1 MFAGSACLF
10 AGSACLFGS
19 GARYAQSLDIASEQ
33 TYEPRNPT
41 RTFGTP
47 GTHGLEKHSLT
58 TVILLDTTGATIA
71 IGAAIVAISG
81 IALWFAL
88 RWGGRESIR
97 QDSFQ
102 VEPPSTEPASTEVH
116 FATFDERQLA
126 DVERAFEDLLVRGI
140 FAVEHAT
147 PESLVT
153 AQVPAYAGPVFRAL
167 ARRFRSVRLPEVD
180 VTITLH
186 RGEIA
191 EDAIGGWRFAAE
203 PEEIDIRLAPP
214 SGPVANE
221 SGDVIFD
228 ATWSPRASAEVAR
241 HSSILHFLVRAAV
254 GDRF

>member
-1 MFAGSACLF
+1 M
-10 AGSACLFGS
+10 
-19 GARYAQSLDIASEQ
+19 Q
-33 TYEPRNPT
+33 
-41 RTFGTP
+41 
-47 GTHGLEKHSLT
+47 HMLT
-58 TVILLDTTGATIA
+58 AVLLDSTGAVIPIA
-71 IGAAIVAISG
+71 IGVVMIFAVAI
-81 IALWFAL
+81 WFAL
-88 RWGGRESIR
+88 RRNDR
-97 QDSFQ
+97 DA
-102 VEPPSTEPASTEVH
+102 EPRDVVRGEPQIAPPANTEVH
-116 FATFDERQLA
+116 FATFDERPLA
-126 DVERAFEDLLVRGI
+126 DVERAFDDLLVRGV
-140 FAVEHAT
+140 FAVEPAT

-153 AQVPAYAGPVFRAL
+153 AQVPAHAGPVFRGL

-241 HSSILHFLVRAAV
+241 HSTILHFLVRAAV

>member
-1 MFAGSACLF
+1 MRLMPTAILMDSTGAIVPITIGVVMILGVAIWFARRRNDRDA
-10 AGSACLFGS
+10 
-19 GARYAQSLDIASEQ
+19 
-33 TYEPRNPT
+33 EPRDMV
-41 RTFGTP
+41 RF
-47 GTHGLEKHSLT
+47 
-58 TVILLDTTGATIA
+58 
-71 IGAAIVAISG
+71 
-81 IALWFAL
+81 
-88 RWGGRESIR
+88 
-97 QDSFQ
+97 
-102 VEPPSTEPASTEVH
+102 EPQNAEPASTEVH
-116 FATFDERQLA
+116 FASFDERPVA
-126 DVERAFEDLLVRGI
+126 DVERAFDDLLIRGI
-140 FAVEHAT
+140 FSVEPAT

-153 AQVPAYAGPVFRAL
+153 AQVPAHAGPVFRAL

-191 EDAIGGWRFAAE
+191 EDAIGGWRFRAE

-221 SGDVIFD
+221 SGDVVFD

>member
-1 MFAGSACLF
+1 
-10 AGSACLFGS
+10 
-19 GARYAQSLDIASEQ
+19 
-33 TYEPRNPT
+33 
-41 RTFGTP
+41 
-47 GTHGLEKHSLT
+47 LEKHSVT
-58 TVILLDTTGATIA
+58 TVILLDATVATFAIA
-71 IGAAIVAISG
+71 ATATASFGVAI
-81 IALWFAL
+81 WFTL
-88 RWGGRESIR
+88 RRSARGARRPEGDAG
-97 QDSFQ
+97 QDRTRGEILQ
-102 VEPPSTEPASTEVH
+102 PEPGTAEPANTEVH
-116 FATFDERQLA
+116 FASFDERPLA
-126 DVERAFEDLLVRGI
+126 EVERAFDELLLRGI
-140 FAVEHAT
+140 FAVEPAT

-153 AQVPAYAGPVFRAL
+153 AQVPAHAGPVFRAL

-191 EDAIGGWRFAAE
+191 EDAIGGWRFTAE

>member
-1 MFAGSACLF
+1 M
-10 AGSACLFGS
+10 
-19 GARYAQSLDIASEQ
+19 
-33 TYEPRNPT
+33 
-41 RTFGTP
+41 
-47 GTHGLEKHSLT
+47 HGLEKHSVT
-58 TVILLDTTGATIA
+58 TVILLDATVATFAIA
-71 IGAAIVAISG
+71 ATATASFGVAI
-81 IALWFAL
+81 WFTL
-88 RWGGRESIR
+88 RRSARGARRPEGDAG
-97 QDSFQ
+97 QDRTRGEILQ
-102 VEPPSTEPASTEVH
+102 PEPETAEPANTEVH
-116 FATFDERQLA
+116 FASFDERPLA
-126 DVERAFEDLLVRGI
+126 EVERAFDELLLRGI
-140 FAVEHAT
+140 FAVEPAT

-153 AQVPAYAGPVFRAL
+153 AQVPAHAGPVFRAL

-214 SGPVANE
+214 AGAVANE

>member
-1 MFAGSACLF
+1 MVGIMEGMNTALLLDSSSALF
-10 AGSACLFGS
+10 PIAVGAAMISAVAIWFVLRRNDRD
-19 GARYAQSLDIASEQ
+19 A
-33 TYEPRNPT
+33 EPRDVV
-41 RTFGTP
+41 R
-47 GTHGLEKHSLT
+47 
-58 TVILLDTTGATIA
+58 
-71 IGAAIVAISG
+71 
-81 IALWFAL
+81 
-88 RWGGRESIR
+88 
-97 QDSFQ
+97 
-102 VEPPSTEPASTEVH
+102 VEPQTSEPASTEVH
-116 FATFDERQLA
+116 FATFDERPLA
-126 DVERAFEDLLVRGI
+126 DVERAFDELLLRGI
-140 FAVEHAT
+140 FAVEPAT

-153 AQVPAYAGPVFRAL
+153 AQVPAHAGPVFRAL
-167 ARRFRSVRLPEVD
+167 ARRFRSVRLREVD

-191 EDAIGGWRFAAE
+191 EDAIGGWRFTAE

>member
-1 MFAGSACLF
+1 
-10 AGSACLFGS
+10 LFGG

-41 RTFGTP
+41 RTFRTP

-88 RWGGRESIR
+88 RRGARGARRPEGDAGRDSARDFNLQNES
-97 QDSFQ
+97 
-102 VEPPSTEPASTEVH
+102 PSAEPASTEVH
-116 FATFDERQLA
+116 FATFDERPLA
-126 DVERAFEDLLVRGI
+126 DVERAFDELLLRGI
-140 FAVEHAT
+140 FAVEPAT

-153 AQVPAYAGPVFRAL
+153 AQVPAHAGPVFRAL

-191 EDAIGGWRFAAE
+191 EDAIGGWRFRAE

-221 SGDVIFD
+221 SGDVVFD